1 MSQNNDHKISMI
13 EVLIPAYDKRHAALQ
28 STSTDS
34 SSQHNK
40 DSLKRIKSLKEKA
53 PSYIDVKNKPLK
65 ENQEGDG
72 NFVYDVRYSKKL
84 TIKEIDASAIN
95 LAKDLNILLKYF
107 KYLPQNPPMCDKA
120 GAQNVDRFYRT
131 NENTTSVVVSKVS
144 IKVQKK
150 ANYSINNFTNN
161 FKNIATK
168 LTENIFQFVNGEMNK
183 QINKEIRSQGENT
196 RTQAKT
202 LVTRYFPYISSS
214 NMSLML
220 QRVPRIYRLLL
231 LTDKDWCLIDS
242 FEELSSSFFKSAM
255 KSASNFDIWI
265 NLVKTGNMVDYE
277 EGSIMHEQSKN
288 EMKLAKLNII
298 KSYFDG
304 VGVSLNEFI
313 KEDDE

>member
-1 MSQNNDHKISMI
+1 MSLSIFPSITDP
-13 EVLIPAYDKRHAALQ
+13 EGTLILHNR
-28 STSTDS
+28 TNTCEIDS
-34 SSQHNK
+34 IVHYNYIN
-40 DSLKRIKSLKEKA
+40 SL
-53 PSYIDVKNKPLK
+53 
-65 ENQEGDG
+65 EGDG

-120 GAQNVDRFYRT
+120 FFKGAQNVDRFYRT

-168 LTENIFQFVNGEMNK
+168 LTENIFQFAFCSSNLS
-183 QINKEIRSQGENT
+183 RSQGENT